1 MQREGKMI
9 NSLTLSTAAI
19 NAEARENKTN
29 RQQIVLFM
37 ANSFME
43 REVERL
49 RIDRNINRSSFF
61 REALRDLIARYRHL
75 GIEPFEI
82 DNIYN
87 DTEHTYARRYSF
99 VIDSELEEEFTRL
112 KNLYREHDIF
122 FNRSHFIRWAVF
134 ERLGHFLLDETF

>member
-1 MQREGKMI
+1 MR
-9 NSLTLSTAAI
+9 NSLTLSTVAI
-19 NAEARENKTN
+19 NTEARENKTN
-29 RQQIVLFM
+29 RQQMVSFL
-37 ANSFME
+37 ADEFME
-43 REVERL
+43 REIEQL
-49 RIDRNINRSSFF
+49 HNERNINRSSF
-61 REALRDLIARYRHL
+61 LRDSLIDLIARYRSL
-75 GIEPFEI
+75 GVAPFEI